1 MEEKRNKKRRNIKKL
16 AIVTTSVG
24 VIALAPVSP
33 LIPIGV
39 GAAALWSVPAFVY
52 SSNVKREAAKNEN
65 IKKYVLKK

>member
-1 MEEKRNKKRRNIKKL
+1 MKKRNVKK
-16 AIVTTSVG
+16 IVIVSTSIGLV
-24 VIALAPVSP
+24 ALAPVSP

-52 SSNVKREAAKNEN
+52 GSNVKKECEKNED

>member
-16 AIVTTSVG
+16 SIVTTSVG

-52 SSNVKREAAKNEN
+52 GSNVKKEAAKNEN

>member
-1 MEEKRNKKRRNIKKL
+1 MEKSNKKRKVKKIV
-16 AIVTTSVG
+16 IVTTSVG

-52 SSNVKREAAKNEN
+52 GSNVKKEAAKNEN

>member
-52 SSNVKREAAKNEN
+52 GSNVKKEAAKNEN

>member
-1 MEEKRNKKRRNIKKL
+1 MEKSNKKRRNYKKI

-52 SSNVKREAAKNEN
+52 GSNVKKECEKDEN